1 MFQIFLK
8 NRSITFFE
16 IKKVLILAFPRSNCC
31 LYLKFYLSLS
41 KISIQLQTLPFFL
54 VVHLF
59 SDPLFM
65 AIGRGSG
72 SGKQWH
78 WLRYAF
84 TLIPID
90 FQRFLCPTITENWRT
105 GTGSAT
111 QNWRRPRR
119 KVKHC
124 ASRLWHSKPVAMRQ

>member
-78 WLRYAF
+78 
-84 TLIPID
+84 
-90 FQRFLCPTITENWRT
+90 
-105 GTGSAT
+105 
-111 QNWRRPRR
+111 
-119 KVKHC
+119 
-124 ASRLWHSKPVAMRQ
+124 